1 MKKRRP
7 NTYFSFETQLSPE
20 EFLAQLQLA
29 IEAYNA
35 TCTDW
40 LLFQIPAGSHN
51 RFRIGL
57 QRAGHSGGYWYC
69 GTIHEEG
76 PGCQITGNIVR
87 NPDENDVEIL
97 PEKPIVK
104 HRLGTVIVWIL
115 FGIPILFVL
124 AVVLLCNAICNLF
137 RKRPAPKPTK
147 EALLLWLMTDRLPC
161 QLLVQHD

>member
-7 NTYFSFETQLSPE
+7 NTYFSFETQLSSE
-20 EFLAQLQLA
+20 AFLAQLQQV

-35 TCTDW
+35 TCTDR
-40 LLFQIPAGSHN
+40 LLFHIPAGSHN

-76 PGCQITGNIVR
+76 PGCQITGNIVC

-97 PEKPIVK
+97 PEKPILRY
-104 HRLGTVIVWIL
+104 RLGIAIVWIL
-115 FGIPILFVL
+115 LIYATVS
-124 AVVLLCNAICNLF
+124 LCDAICNLF

>member
-1 MKKRRP
+1 MKKQAP
-7 NTYFSFETQLSPE
+7 PTYFSFETQLSSHD
-20 EFLAQLQLA
+20 FLALLQQE
-29 IEAYNA
+29 IHEYNA
-35 TCTDW
+35 AHQDW
-40 LLFQIPAGSHN
+40 LLFHIPAGSHY

-76 PGCQITGNIVR
+76 PGCQITGNIVC

-97 PEKPIVK
+97 PEKPILRY
-104 HRLGTVIVWIL
+104 RLGIAIVWIL
-115 FGIPILFVL
+115 FGIPILLIYATVS
-124 AVVLLCNAICNLF
+124 LCDAICNLF

>member
-7 NTYFSFETQLSPE
+7 NAYFSFETQLSPE

-97 PEKPIVK
+97 PSKPPMQYRLRNAIVS
-104 HRLGTVIVWIL
+104 IL
-115 FGIPILFVL
+115 FGIPILL
-124 AVVLLCNAICNLF
+124 ICAVVYLSALF
-137 RKRPAPKPTK
+137 RKRPAPQPAK
-147 EALLLWLMTDRLPC
+147 EALLLELMTDRLPC
-161 QLLVQHD
+161 QLIEQR